1 MKISQSNPSA
11 PLLVYVKMVG
21 WTNKRDRK
29 GIWEKG
35 GKAIK
40 IPKAITERGRYK

>member
-1 MKISQSNPSA
+1 
-11 PLLVYVKMVG
+11 MVG
-21 WTNKRDRK
+21 WTNKSNGK

-40 IPKAITERGRYK
+40 IPKTIMERGR